1 MENPYKKD
9 TMLAELFEKLK
20 EVADL
25 QQAHVVPGTP
35 EPKHVYRIE
44 RRDGTIEICNAAPQ
58 PRDHKALDLTAV
70 VEHAKLYSDSCI
82 WYSRSG
88 VVAILNNS
96 DSEDEGTPRLDRVSL
111 TLSFSPQ
118 ILKLLELE
126 RNRKPLT
133 QKELVS
139 LIRTTFADCCPVELR
154 PAISELKFKSTA
166 EGASKLTHGTTSV
179 GKLITAEVKGG
190 GSIEQIPETF
200 TLNVPIFASG
210 FPSLQ
215 KIEVILEIDA
225 QEEKFY
231 LTPKPLDIEDAI
243 SRAEEEIH
251 DELTEQMEK
260 DAKPIYYGT
269 P

>member
-1 MENPYKKD
+1 
-9 TMLAELFEKLK
+9 MLAELFEKLK

-44 RRDGTIEICNAAPQ
+44 RRDGTIEACNAAPQ
-58 PRDHKALDLTAV
+58 PRDHKALDLTAIV
-70 VEHAKLYSDSCI
+70 AHAKLYPESCI

-88 VVAILNNS
+88 VVAILNNA
-96 DSEDEGTPRLDRVSL
+96 DSEDEGTPRLDRVTL
-111 TLSFSPQ
+111 NLSFSPQ
-118 ILKLLELE
+118 IMKLLELE

-139 LIRTTFADCCPVELR
+139 LIRTTFAGCCPAELR
-154 PAISELKFKSTA
+154 PAISELRFKATA
-166 EGASKLTHGTTSV
+166 EGGSKLTHGTSSV

-210 FPSLQ
+210 FESLQ
-215 KIEVILEIDA
+215 KVEVILEIDA
-225 QEEKFY
+225 QEERFY
-231 LTPKPLDIEDAI
+231 LTPHPLGVETAI
-243 SRAEEEIH
+243 ANAESEICS
-251 DELTEQMEK
+251 ELTEMMGK